1 MNKVDDIDTLTKD
14 LTNFL
19 LKVKGEITRLKNQS
33 KQDNDFKK
41 AAILKFKEFKEI
53 QEENKKLKQ
62 KLIEYENYHKTSAI
76 QKKRNA
82 RAATRIREDQEL
94 GKKKQEK
101 LQELAILDEI
111 KKFKKLDLESLLGTS
126 SNKRKQKDS
135 ESERESDSESKKE
148 KKSKKKKRK
157 TKKSILDL
165 INS

>member
-1 MNKVDDIDTLTKD
+1 MNKVEDIDTLTKE

-19 LKVKGEITRLKNQS
+19 LKAKGEINRLKNQS
-33 KQDNDFKK
+33 KQDNDFKNAVK
-41 AAILKFKEFKEI
+41 LKFKEI
-53 QEENKKLKQ
+53 QDENRKLKQ
-62 KLIEYENYHKTSAI
+62 KLLEYDNYQKQTAI

-82 RAATRIREDQEL
+82 RAATRLRENEEL

-111 KKFKKLDLESLLGTS
+111 KKFKKLDLESLLGS
-126 SNKRKQKDS
+126 GSNKRKQKDS
-135 ESERESDSESKKE
+135 ESETESNDSESEKE

>member
-1 MNKVDDIDTLTKD
+1 MNKVEDIDTLTKE

-19 LKVKGEITRLKNQS
+19 LKAKGEINRLKNQS
-33 KQDNDFKK
+33 KQDNDFKNAVK
-41 AAILKFKEFKEI
+41 LKFKEIKDA
-53 QEENKKLKQ
+53 NRKLKQ
-62 KLIEYENYHKTSAI
+62 KLLEYDNYHKQTAI

-82 RAATRIREDQEL
+82 RVATRLRENEEL

-101 LQELAILDEI
+101 LQELAILDAI
-111 KKFKKLDLESLLGTS
+111 KKFKKLDLESLLGS
-126 SNKRKQKDS
+126 GSNKRKQKDS
-135 ESERESDSESKKE
+135 ESEKERNDSESEKE

>member
-1 MNKVDDIDTLTKD
+1 MNRVEDIDALTTE

-19 LKVKGEITRLKNQS
+19 LKAKGEINRLKTQS
-33 KQDNDFKK
+33 KQDNEFKK
-41 AAILKFKEFKEI
+41 AVNIKFKEI

-62 KLIEYENYHKTSAI
+62 KLIEYDSYHKATAL

-82 RAATRIREDQEL
+82 RAAHRIRENQEL

-101 LQELAILDEI
+101 LQELPILDEI
-111 KKFKKLDLESLLGTS
+111 KKFKKLDLESLLGS
-126 SNKRKQKDS
+126 GSIKRKKDS
-135 ESERESDSESKKE
+135 ESEKNSDDSESEKE

>member
-1 MNKVDDIDTLTKD
+1 MNKVEDIDTLTKE

-19 LKVKGEITRLKNQS
+19 LKAKGEINRLKNQS
-33 KQDNDFKK
+33 KQDNDFKNAVK
-41 AAILKFKEFKEI
+41 LKFKEI
-53 QEENKKLKQ
+53 QDENRKLKQ
-62 KLIEYENYHKTSAI
+62 KLLEYDNYHKQTAI

-82 RAATRIREDQEL
+82 RAATRLRENEEL

-111 KKFKKLDLESLLGTS
+111 KKFKKLDLESLLGSS

-135 ESERESDSESKKE
+135 ESEKESNDSESEKE

-165 INS
+165 INN

>member
-1 MNKVDDIDTLTKD
+1 MNKVDDIDSLTKE

-19 LKVKGEITRLKNQS
+19 LKAKGEISRLKTQS
-33 KQDNDFKK
+33 KQDNDFKNAVK
-41 AAILKFKEFKEI
+41 LKFKEI

-62 KLIEYENYHKTSAI
+62 KLIEYENYHKASAI

-111 KKFKKLDLESLLGTS
+111 KKF
-126 SNKRKQKDS
+126 
-135 ESERESDSESKKE
+135 
-148 KKSKKKKRK
+148 
-157 TKKSILDL
+157 
-165 INS
+165 

>member
-1 MNKVDDIDTLTKD
+1 MNKVEDIDTLTKE

-19 LKVKGEITRLKNQS
+19 LKAKGEINRLKNQS
-33 KQDNDFKK
+33 KQDKDFKNAVK
-41 AAILKFKEFKEI
+41 LKFKEI
-53 QEENKKLKQ
+53 QDENRKLKQ
-62 KLIEYENYHKTSAI
+62 KLLEYDNYHKQTAI

-82 RAATRIREDQEL
+82 RAATRLRENEEL

-111 KKFKKLDLESLLGTS
+111 KKFKKLDLESLLGSS

-135 ESERESDSESKKE
+135 ESEKESNDSESEKE

-165 INS
+165 INN

>member
-1 MNKVDDIDTLTKD
+1 MNKVEDSDTLTKE

-19 LKVKGEITRLKNQS
+19 LQAKGEITRLKKQS
-33 KQDNDFKK
+33 KQDNDFKNTVT
-41 AAILKFKEFKEI
+41 LKFKEI
-53 QEENKKLKQ
+53 VEENKKLKQ
-62 KLIEYENYHKTSAI
+62 KLIEYDNYHRASAI

-82 RAATRIREDQEL
+82 RAATKIKEEQES

-111 KKFKKLDLESLLGTS
+111 KKFKKLDLESLLGS
-126 SNKRKQKDS
+126 GSNKRKQKDS
-135 ESERESDSESKKE
+135 ESERESDSESEKQ

>member
-1 MNKVDDIDTLTKD
+1 MNRVEDIDALTTE

-19 LKVKGEITRLKNQS
+19 LKAKGEINQLKTQS
-33 KQDNDFKK
+33 KQDNEFKK
-41 AAILKFKEFKEI
+41 GVNIKFKEI

-62 KLIEYENYHKTSAI
+62 KLIEYDNYHKATAL

-82 RAATRIREDQEL
+82 RAANRIRENQEL
-94 GKKKQEK
+94 VKKKQEK
-101 LQELAILDEI
+101 LQELAILDKI
-111 KKFKKLDLESLLGTS
+111 KKFKKLDLESLLGS
-126 SNKRKQKDS
+126 GSNKRKKDS
-135 ESERESDSESKKE
+135 ESKKNSDDSESEKE

>member
-1 MNKVDDIDTLTKD
+1 MNKVDDIDSLTKE

-19 LKVKGEITRLKNQS
+19 LKAKGKITRLKTQS
-33 KQDNDFKK
+33 KQDNDFKNAVK
-41 AAILKFKEFKEI
+41 LKFKEI
-53 QEENKKLKQ
+53 QEENKKLKH
-62 KLIEYENYHKTSAI
+62 KLIEYENSHKASAI

-111 KKFKKLDLESLLGTS
+111 KKFKKLDLESLLGS
-126 SNKRKQKDS
+126 GSNKRKQKDS
-135 ESERESDSESKKE
+135 ESERESDSGSKKE
-148 KKSKKKKRK
+148 KKSKKKRRK

>member
-1 MNKVDDIDTLTKD
+1 MNKVEDIDTLTKE

-19 LKVKGEITRLKNQS
+19 LKAKGEINRLKNQS
-33 KQDNDFKK
+33 KQDNDFKNAVK
-41 AAILKFKEFKEI
+41 LKFKEI
-53 QEENKKLKQ
+53 QDANRKLKQ
-62 KLIEYENYHKTSAI
+62 KLLEYDNYHKQTAI

-82 RAATRIREDQEL
+82 RVATRLRENEEL

-111 KKFKKLDLESLLGTS
+111 KNFKKLDLESLLGS
-126 SNKRKQKDS
+126 GSNKRKQKDS
-135 ESERESDSESKKE
+135 ESEKERNDSESEKE

>member
-1 MNKVDDIDTLTKD
+1 MNKTDDIDSLTKE

-19 LKVKGEITRLKNQS
+19 LKAKGEITRLKNQS
-33 KQDNDFKK
+33 KQDNDFKNAVK
-41 AAILKFKEFKEI
+41 LKFKEI
-53 QEENKKLKQ
+53 QEENKRLKQ
-62 KLIEYENYHKTSAI
+62 KLIEYENYHKASAI

-82 RAATRIREDQEL
+82 SSATRIREDQEL
-94 GKKKQEK
+94 GTKKQEK

-111 KKFKKLDLESLLGTS
+111 KKFKKFDLESLLGS
-126 SNKRKQKDS
+126 GSNKRKQKDS
-135 ESERESDSESKKE
+135 ESERESDSGSEKE

>member
-1 MNKVDDIDTLTKD
+1 MNKVEDIDTLTKE

-19 LKVKGEITRLKNQS
+19 LKAKGEINRLKNQS
-33 KQDNDFKK
+33 KQDNDFKNAVK
-41 AAILKFKEFKEI
+41 LKFKEI
-53 QEENKKLKQ
+53 QDENRKLKQ
-62 KLIEYENYHKTSAI
+62 KLLEYDNYHKQTAI

-82 RAATRIREDQEL
+82 RAATRLRENEEL

-111 KKFKKLDLESLLGTS
+111 KKFKKLDLESLLGSS

-135 ESERESDSESKKE
+135 ESEKESNDSESEKK

>member
-1 MNKVDDIDTLTKD
+1 MNKVDDIDSLTKE

-19 LKVKGEITRLKNQS
+19 LKAKGEISRLKTQS
-33 KQDNDFKK
+33 KQDNDFKNAVK
-41 AAILKFKEFKEI
+41 LKFKEI

-62 KLIEYENYHKTSAI
+62 KLIEYENYHKASAI

-111 KKFKKLDLESLLGTS
+111 KKFKKLHLESLLRSG

-135 ESERESDSESKKE
+135 ESERESDSGSEKE
-148 KKSKKKKRK
+148 KKSKKKRRK